1 MGLFKRVK
9 HRSRVNF
16 IHRFFIMTCRASPL
30 LVSSLVVANLAVA
43 SGFAPAGVLVRRPAP
58 SRRAVCA
65 AGRLRATERL
75 FQSHPLP
82 ASLRAGS
89 PGAALAAGHW
99 VKIICGA
106 SNEDVPQIRNLALI
120 YTLAGADCID
130 CAADPSI
137 VAVVDEGI
145 RAAQRLCPDAPRPWI
160 MVSVNDDCDPHFR
173 KAVFDPHK
181 CPADCPRPCVP
192 ACPARAIFSTG
203 PAVDKHKCYGCGR
216 CLPVCPLGLIVAENY
231 IRSPREVVES
241 LASSPVDAL
250 EIHTGTNPGGAEAGA
265 MERLWHGSSEDLGQ
279 REGIREWASSLRLV
293 AVSFPDQDLAGEEG
307 RGLTREFL
315 SKVSALLALDAG
327 EGGTQ
332 LVWQTDGR

>member
-1 MGLFKRVK
+1 M
-9 HRSRVNF
+9 
-16 IHRFFIMTCRASPL
+16 
-30 LVSSLVVANLAVA
+30 
-43 SGFAPAGVLVRRPAP
+43 
-58 SRRAVCA
+58 
-65 AGRLRATERL
+65 
-75 FQSHPLP
+75 
-82 ASLRAGS
+82 
-89 PGAALAAGHW
+89 
-99 VKIICGA
+99 
-106 SNEDVPQIRNLALI
+106 
-120 YTLAGADCID
+120 
-130 CAADPSI
+130 
-137 VAVVDEGI
+137 
-145 RAAQRLCPDAPRPWI
+145 
-160 MVSVNDDCDPHFR
+160 
-173 KAVFDPHK
+173 
-181 CPADCPRPCVP
+181 
-192 ACPARAIFSTG
+192 
-203 PAVDKHKCYGCGR
+203 
-216 CLPVCPLGLIVAENY
+216 PVCPLGLIVAENY